1 MTTVATVLFVALVF
15 SLGRWQLDRAQ
26 EKQSRQ
32 ALLDRRV
39 AEAPLQLTGMVPSA
53 EPLLYRRVRAAGRWL
68 PERQIYIDNQI
79 REGRAGFHV
88 ITPLAIEDRREAVL
102 VNRGWIARDA
112 QYPRAPRVEAPPGR
126 VEVEG
131 VAALP
136 PARFLE
142 LTAHTVAGDVWQNL
156 SLARYREATG
166 LEVLPVV
173 VLASEPAPGLAPVRE
188 RPDAG
193 AAKHEEYAFTW
204 FALGAT
210 ALALWLGLN
219 LRRRP

>member
-1 MTTVATVLFVALVF
+1 MVLFVALVF
-15 SLGRWQLDRAQ
+15 SLGRWQLERAQ
-26 EKQSRQ
+26 QKQARQ

-39 AEAPLQLTGMVPSA
+39 AEAPVQLTGMVPGA
-53 EPLLYRRVRAAGRWL
+53 EPLLYRRVRASGHWI
-68 PERQIYIDNQI
+68 PERQIHVDNQV
-79 REGRAGFHV
+79 RGGRAGFHV
-88 ITPLAIEDRREAVL
+88 ITPLAIEGGREAVL
-102 VNRGWIARDA
+102 VNRGWVARDA
-112 QYPRAPRVEAPPGR
+112 DYPRAPRVPAPPGR

-131 VAALP
+131 IAALP

-142 LTAHTVAGDVWQNL
+142 LAPRTVAGDVWQNL
-156 SLARYREATG
+156 SLERYREATG
-166 LEVLPVV
+166 LAVLPVV

-210 ALALWLGLN
+210 AIALWLGLN
-219 LRRRP
+219 LRKRA